1 MRLHRLHLRNF
12 RQHEDTDL
20 AFGLGV
26 TGIIG
31 PNGVGKST
39 LLEALAWALYGTSAA
54 RGTRDSIRR
63 RGAPARSRVEVVA
76 EFGVGAHEYRVT
88 RSLHGAELYQDGARE
103 PIANSL
109 GAVSERVTRL
119 LGMSREEFFNTYFT
133 GQKELAI
140 LSATPPADRAR
151 FLSRVMG
158 YERLRRAQD
167 FLREERAGLRARLE
181 VISSTIPDAAQLD
194 AEERN
199 GVERLAQAESRLAA
213 AVAALA
219 QAEEAQTL
227 ARPRWEEMQALQ
239 EQVRALESDLR
250 VAEHQVSDA
259 RTKCSTLDLEL
270 AEAITARARYEE
282 LRPRLE
288 ALPPLRTELQEHEHR
303 ATAFHARNAQRA
315 ELEMLRAQLGK
326 LEGRLA
332 ALPAMTALPEARE
345 TLAVRRSEAA
355 AATERAAR
363 LRSDWISDKSEAVT
377 RRQQLLDHYNDI
389 RDQRQRL
396 QEAGP
401 DGACPT
407 CNRPLGREY
416 ADVLE
421 VLDRQIGEVTTN
433 GRYFAQRVE
442 QLSREPAELVTAETE
457 RARLETEVARLQTDL
472 GRLERTAQD
481 REATGRE
488 REGVAARIAALM
500 AEPGEEEIVY
510 DAESHAV
517 VKGRIAEL
525 EPVVLQAERL
535 QAASERAERLTTAMT
550 EAEARLSTHEAEE
563 KKLRQ
568 RLESLGWS
576 PEVYA
581 AARDNAVA
589 ATRDHREAEL
599 AETRAE
605 GERQAA
611 AAVVAQVQERR
622 VEREV
627 RLRERERVAV
637 DLLLNQELDRTLTDL
652 RADLN
657 ATLRPD
663 LSDIASTFLRDL
675 TGGRYTDLELSEDYV
690 ATIID
695 DGVPLEV
702 ISGGE
707 EDLASLALRLAIS
720 QMIAERAGQPLSL
733 LVLDEVFGS
742 LDEDR
747 RGAVLE
753 LLRSLADRFPQVI
766 LITHIEGVREGVDRV
781 IRIAH
786 DVSRGVS
793 TARDEPIGGVDHAAA

>member
-1 MRLHRLHLRNF
+1 MRLHRLQLRNF

-20 AFGLGV
+20 EFGLGV

-103 PIANSL
+103 PVANSL

-140 LSATPPADRAR
+140 LSATPPAERAR

-167 FLREERAGLRARLE
+167 ILREERAGLRARLE
-181 VISSTIPDAAQLD
+181 VITSTIPDAAQLD
-194 AEERN
+194 AEERD
-199 GVERLAQAESRLAA
+199 GAERLAQAESRLAA
-213 AVAALA
+213 ARAALA
-219 QAEEAQTL
+219 QAEEALAL
-227 ARPRWEEMQALQ
+227 ARPRWEELQALQ
-239 EQVRALESDLR
+239 EQVRTLESDLR
-250 VAEHQVSDA
+250 VAEHQVGDA
-259 RTKCSTLDLEL
+259 RARCSALDLEL
-270 AEAITARARYEE
+270 AEAITARTRYDELRPQLETVPPLREE
-282 LRPRLE
+282 LR
-288 ALPPLRTELQEHEHR
+288 ELDRR
-303 ATAFHARNAQRA
+303 AAAYNARNAERA
-315 ELEMLRAQLGK
+315 ELEMLRAHQGK
-326 LEGRLA
+326 LEARLE
-332 ALPAMTALPEARE
+332 ALPAVTALIEARE
-345 TLAVRRSEAA
+345 TLAARRREAA
-355 AATERAAR
+355 EATERAAR
-363 LRSDWISDKSEAVT
+363 LRSTWISDRSEAMT

-389 RDQRQRL
+389 KDQRQRL

-401 DGACPT
+401 EGACPT

-416 ADVLE
+416 AEVLA
-421 VLDRQIGEVTTN
+421 VLDRQMGEVTTN

-442 QLSREPAELVTAETE
+442 QLSREPAELETAETE
-457 RARLETEVARLQTDL
+457 RARVEADVARLQTDL
-472 GRLERTAQD
+472 GRLERAAQD
-481 REATGRE
+481 RETTTRE
-488 REGVAARIAALM
+488 RETVMARIATLAVG
-500 AEPGEEEIVY
+500 AGAEEIAY
-510 DAESHAV
+510 DADAHAALR
-517 VKGRIAEL
+517 GRFAEL

-535 QAASERAERLTTAMT
+535 RAASERAERLTAAMT

-563 KKLRQ
+563 RTLRG

-581 AARDNAVA
+581 AARDHASA
-589 ATRDHREAEL
+589 AAKDHREAEL
-599 AETRAE
+599 ARTRAE

-611 AAVVAQVQERR
+611 ATEVARVRERR
-622 VEREV
+622 VEREE
-627 RLRERERVAV
+627 RLRERERVASE
-637 DLLLNQELDRTLTDL
+637 LLLNQELDRALTDL
-652 RADLN
+652 RTDLN

-675 TGGRYTDLELSEDYV
+675 TGGRYTDLELTEDYV

-707 EDLASLALRLAIS
+707 EDLANLALRLAIS

-781 IRIAH
+781 IRISH

-793 TARDEPIGGVDHAAA
+793 AARDEPIGGVDHAAA

>member
-1 MRLHRLHLRNF
+1 MRLRRLQLRNF

-20 AFGLGV
+20 EFGLGV

-103 PIANSL
+103 PVANSL

-119 LGMSREEFFNTYFT
+119 LGMTREEFFNTYFT

-167 FLREERAGLRARLE
+167 ILREERAGLRARLE
-181 VISSTIPDAAQLD
+181 VITSAIPDAAQLD
-194 AEERN
+194 ADERE
-199 GVERLAQAESRLAA
+199 GADRLAQAESRLAGA
-213 AVAALA
+213 GAALA
-219 QAEEAQTL
+219 QAEEALAL
-227 ARPRWEEMQALQ
+227 ARPRWEELQTLQ

-250 VAEHQVSDA
+250 VAEHQVGDA
-259 RTKCSTLDLEL
+259 RARCSALDLEL
-270 AEAITARARYEE
+270 AEAITARTRYDE
-282 LRPRLE
+282 LRPQLE
-288 ALPPLRTELQEHEHR
+288 SLPPLRGELREQERR
-303 ATAFHARNAQRA
+303 ASAYNARNAQRA
-315 ELEMLRAQLGK
+315 ELEMLRAQQGK
-326 LEGRLA
+326 LDARLA
-332 ALPAMTALPEARE
+332 ALPAGSALTEARE
-345 TLAVRRSEAA
+345 ALARQRSEGA

-363 LRSDWISDKSEAVT
+363 LRSDWISDRSEAMT

-389 RDQRQRL
+389 KDQRQRL

-407 CNRPLGREY
+407 CNRPLGREF
-416 ADVLE
+416 AEVIE

-442 QLSREPAELVTAETE
+442 QLSREPADLVTAEAE
-457 RARLETEVARLQTDL
+457 RSRLEAEVARLQTDL
-472 GRLERTAQD
+472 GRLERAAQD

-488 REGVAARIAALM
+488 RETVVARIAALT
-500 AEPGEEEIVY
+500 AEAGAEEIAY
-510 DAESHAV
+510 DAEAHAAL
-517 VKGRIAEL
+517 RSRLAAL

-535 QAASERAERLTTAMT
+535 QAASERAERLTAAMT
-550 EAEARLSTHEAEE
+550 EAEARLSDHEGAER
-563 KKLRQ
+563 KLREQ
-568 RLESLGWS
+568 LESLGWS

-581 AARDNAVA
+581 AARDHASA
-589 ATRDHREAEL
+589 AAKDHREAEL
-599 AETRAE
+599 ARTRAE

-611 AAVVAQVQERR
+611 ATVVAQVRARR
-622 VEREV
+622 VEREE
-627 RLRERERVAV
+627 RLRERERVAS
-637 DLLLNQELDRTLTDL
+637 DLLLNQELDRALTDL
-652 RADLN
+652 RTDLN

-675 TGGRYTDLELSEDYV
+675 TGGRYTDLELTEDYV